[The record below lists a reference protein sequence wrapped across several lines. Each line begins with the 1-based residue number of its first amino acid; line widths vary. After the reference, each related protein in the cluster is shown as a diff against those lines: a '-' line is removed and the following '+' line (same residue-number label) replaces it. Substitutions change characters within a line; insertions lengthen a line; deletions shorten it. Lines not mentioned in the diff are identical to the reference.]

1 MSRSWSRNRSAAA
14 EPESREPSPPGDAGA
29 SAPAVITPEP
39 PPPGRLA
46 DDDEQ
51 PPRRLSFVRLAALVV
66 ILAGLGLVGF
76 NWTRAAL
83 APTPARSKGTW
94 FAPYVDTTLTPT
106 YPFESASAQ
115 PARQVALGFVVADR
129 SGSCTPSWGAA
140 YSLDQA
146 DQALSMSA
154 RIAQI
159 GVNGARAIVS
169 FGGQANT
176 PLATA
181 CPTVAALINAY
192 STVIQ
197 RYSLTVIDLDVEGAA
212 LGDAASI
219 QRNAQA
225 VRALQGADPKLQV
238 WLTLPVEPS
247 GLQDNAL
254 GVIDAMLAARVD
266 LAGVN
271 IMSMDFTGP
280 LPSGSGMIGPVEQSL
295 RAAHDQL
302 AAAFRQRG
310 VTLNSLQVW
319 EHLGTTVMIG
329 ENDITGER
337 FTVGDARGLV
347 AFASRVGLGR
357 VSMWSINRDS
367 QCGSV
372 FSVTGVHSNTCSGT
386 PQSTLG
392 FSHIFAGLGG
402 VAPQVVGSA
411 AVATL
416 PPQPD
421 TNPADAPYPIWS
433 ATEPYPQGY
442 KVVENGLIYEALYYN
457 SGSDPSAQAQTG
469 AQGPWQLVGPVLP
482 GDHAPKL
489 TTLPAGTY
497 PAWSPG
503 TAYHTGDRVL
513 LNRLP
518 YAAKWNNQGAS
529 PGTGITNPYSTPWKP
544 LFTFP
549 GEPAQP

>member
-1 MSRSWSRNRSAAA
+1 MSRFWRRGRGSAAK
-14 EPESREPSPPGDAGA
+14 
-29 SAPAVITPEP
+29 PEP
-39 PPPGRLA
+39 PQSGPPAPAAVLAPGSPPHGRLA
-46 DDDEQ
+46 EDDEQ

-66 ILAGLGLVGF
+66 ILAGLGLAGF
-76 NWTRAAL
+76 NWTRSAL
-83 APTPARSKGTW
+83 APTPLRSKGTW

-106 YPFESASAQ
+106 YAFESASSQ
-115 PARQVALGFVVADR
+115 PARQVALGFIVADR
-129 SGSCTPSWGAA
+129 GGSCVPNWGAA

-146 DQALSMSA
+146 DQTLSMSA
-154 RIAQI
+154 RIAQLRI
-159 GVNGARAIVS
+159 NGARAIVS

-181 CPTVAALINAY
+181 CPTVATLTHAY

-197 RYSLTVIDLDVEGAA
+197 RYSLNVIDLDVEGAA

-225 VRALQGADPKLQV
+225 VRALQTIDPNLQV

-271 IMSMDFTGP
+271 VMSMDFATP
-280 LPSGSGMIGPVEQSL
+280 SSGSGMIGPVEQSL

-302 AAAFRQRG
+302 ATAFRQRG
-310 VTLNSLQVW
+310 VTLFSLQVW

-347 AFASRVGLGR
+347 AFASRVGLAR

-372 FSVTGVHSNTCSGT
+372 FSLTGVHSNTCSGT
-386 PQSTLG
+386 PQSALE

-402 VAPQVVGSA
+402 VVPQVVGSA

-416 PPQPD
+416 PPSPD

-469 AQGPWQLVGPVLP
+469 VQGPWQLVGPVLP
-482 GDHAPKL
+482 GDHAP
-489 TTLPAGTY
+489 TLPMVPPGTY
-497 PAWSPG
+497 PAWSPAR
-503 TAYHTGDRVL
+503 AYHAGDRVL
-513 LNRLP
+513 FNGQP
-518 YAAKWNNQGAS
+518 YQSKWNNQGAS
-529 PGTGITNPYSTPWKP
+529 PGSEITDPFGSPWKA
-544 LFTFP
+544 LFTIP

>member
-1 MSRSWSRNRSAAA
+1 VSRFWSRTRGGGGA
-14 EPESREPSPPGDAGA
+14 PEPSESGPPEAGP
-29 SAPAVITPEP
+29 PAVAVLAPEPAHGPPAHDDEEP
-39 PPPGRLA
+39 PP
-46 DDDEQ
+46 
-51 PPRRLSFVRLAALVV
+51 RLSFVRLAALLIV
-66 ILAGLGLVGF
+66 LSGLGLLGF
-76 NWTRAAL
+76 NWTKSAL
-83 APTPARSKGTW
+83 APTPQRSERTW

-106 YPFESASAQ
+106 YAFESASSQ
-115 PARQVALGFVVADR
+115 PARQVALGFIVADR

-146 DQALSMSA
+146 DQTLSMSA

-181 CPTVAALINAY
+181 CPTVAALTHAY

-197 RYSLTVIDLDVEGAA
+197 RYSLKVIDLDVEGAA
-212 LGDAASI
+212 LGDGASI

-225 VRALQGADPKLQV
+225 VRALQGTDPNLQV

-280 LPSGSGMIGPVEQSL
+280 PPSGSGMTGPVEQSL

-310 VTLNSLQVW
+310 VTLSSLQVW
-319 EHLGTTVMIG
+319 EHMGTTVMIG

-347 AFASRVGLGR
+347 AFASRVGLAR

-386 PQSTLG
+386 PQSALE

-402 VAPQVVGSA
+402 VVPQVVGSA

-416 PPQPD
+416 PPPPD

-442 KVVENGLIYEALYYN
+442 KVVENGNIYQALYYN
-457 SGSDPSAQAQTG
+457 TGADPSAQAQTG
-469 AQGPWQLVGPVLP
+469 VQGPWQLVGPVLP
-482 GDHAPKL
+482 GDHAP
-489 TTLPAGTY
+489 TLPTVPPGTY
-497 PAWSPG
+497 PAWSPA
-503 TAYHTGDRVL
+503 TAYHAGDRVL
-513 LNRLP
+513 FNGQP
-518 YAAKWNNQGAS
+518 YQSKWNNQGAS
-529 PGTGITNPYSTPWKP
+529 PGGEITDPFGSPWKA
-544 LFTFP
+544 LFTIP